1 MLIGFEHTDF
11 SFLQL
16 TIILYTFSPLMNSKF
31 PWLDVCLLSRQMV
44 SEAWARL
51 SMDTHPDDLSVY
63 LICVL
68 YVEVIIFLREAAAS
82 LLSELKLYT
91 YKLTSIIACK

>member
-1 MLIGFEHTDF
+1 
-11 SFLQL
+11 
-16 TIILYTFSPLMNSKF
+16 
-31 PWLDVCLLSRQMV
+31 MV

-68 YVEVIIFLREAAAS
+68 YVEVIIFLREARHRFS
-82 LLSELKLYT
+82 LFLSCIRISLRLKLLASDNSYT
-91 YKLTSIIACK
+91 YCAVRT